1 MRETFVCS
9 HCGKTCDIEDMNRF
23 DGEELCTECYEEET
37 IVCENCGTRIWVDDA
52 TNSDPVLCQDCYN
65 DFYTECEGCGR
76 LIHIDNAH
84 YFDDEPDYP
93 YCRRCYENRSSGEY
107 IHDYSYKPEPIF
119 YGDSNRYFGVE
130 LEIDCGGHD
139 DSHAEELADIANSY
153 NKQRIYIKHDGSLND
168 GMEIV
173 THPMTLEYHQNEMP
187 WSEIMSKAV
196 SLGYRSHKTSTCGLH
211 IHVNRSSFGDTR
223 EEQEECISRVLFF
236 VERFW
241 QELLKFSRRSA
252 SQLARWAA
260 RYGIKEDP
268 KATFDN
274 AKKSYTGR
282 YTCVNLTNYSTIEFR
297 IFRGTLKYN
306 TLIAAL
312 QLVNRICEIAAR
324 LPDEE
329 MTLLNWCDFVSEIK
343 EPELITYLK
352 ERRLYVNEPIE
363 CEEEY

>member
-9 HCGKTCDIEDMNRF
+9 HCGKNCDIEDINRF
-23 DGEELCTECYEEET
+23 DGEELCPECYDEET
-37 IVCENCGTRIWVDDA
+37 VVCENCGTRIWVDDA
-52 TNSDPVLCQDCYN
+52 ANSDPVLCQDCY
-65 DFYTECEGCGR
+65 DDCYTECEGCGR

-93 YCRRCYENRSSGEY
+93 YCRRCYESRCSNQF
-107 IHDYSYKPEPIF
+107 IHDYSFKPEPIF

-139 DSHAEELADIANSY
+139 DSHADELADIANSY

-187 WSEIMSKAV
+187 WSDIMSKAV

-211 IHVNRSSFGDTR
+211 IHVNRSSFGNTR

-252 SQLARWAA
+252 SQLAR
-260 RYGIKEDP
+260 
-268 KATFDN
+268 
-274 AKKSYTGR
+274 
-282 YTCVNLTNYSTIEFR
+282 
-297 IFRGTLKYN
+297 
-306 TLIAAL
+306 
-312 QLVNRICEIAAR
+312 
-324 LPDEE
+324 
-329 MTLLNWCDFVSEIK
+329 
-343 EPELITYLK
+343 
-352 ERRLYVNEPIE
+352 
-363 CEEEY
+363 

>member
-1 MRETFVCS
+1 MRETFICS
-9 HCGKTCDIEDMNRF
+9 HCGKTCDVEDMKQF
-23 DGEELCTECYEEET
+23 DGTELCPECYEEE
-37 IVCENCGTRIWVDDA
+37 VVFCENCGRSMWAEEAADCDLI
-52 TNSDPVLCQDCYN
+52 LCQRCYENDYVDCEN
-65 DFYTECEGCGR
+65 CGR
-76 LIHIDNAH
+76 LIHVDDAH
-84 YFDDEPDYP
+84 YDDDYDYP
-93 YCRRCYENRSSGEY
+93 YCHSCYESRRSNKY
-107 IHDYSYKPEPIF
+107 IHDYSYKPEPVF

-139 DSHAEELADIANSY
+139 DSHAEKLADIANTSDT
-153 NKQRIYIKHDGSLND
+153 KRIYIKSDGSITD

-173 THPMTLEYHQNEMP
+173 THPMTLEYHQNKMP
-187 WSEIMSKAV
+187 WAEIMSKAI
-196 SLGYRSHKTSTCGLH
+196 SLGYRSHKTNTCGLH

-274 AKKSYTGR
+274 AKKSNTGR

-306 TLIAAL
+306 TLIATL
-312 QLVNRICEIAAR
+312 QLVNRICELSTKIS
-324 LPDEE
+324 DEE
-329 MTLLNWCDFVSEIK
+329 MTLLNWCDFVSEIE